1 MDNKLFEIFSGKT
14 EGPEIVTDRIE
25 AALNKIREQ
34 QPDFGR
40 DKIASF
46 SLQGRSRKRRRVL
59 ILSFAAILILGV
71 SVFAAEKYLGIT
83 DFWKLRGQELPENAQ
98 SDINKEVTYK
108 ETGDSMINFSVK
120 EVLVQGNSIH
130 VSARAEALEP
140 GKYLLIPQDAMEED
154 SVYYLGKEGD
164 MTIGQYLEKH
174 NLEPVRIG
182 FGVKHG
188 GENTIFTNSMDFVL
202 TEDDCMEIYVSA
214 EREST
219 ESEFPEEII
228 CMGTAYLEDAKSA
241 ADVMKTELHVT
252 LPEESAQE
260 TDASETL
267 QMYQE

>member
-1 MDNKLFEIFSGKT
+1 
-14 EGPEIVTDRIE
+14 
-25 AALNKIREQ
+25 
-34 QPDFGR
+34 
-40 DKIASF
+40 
-46 SLQGRSRKRRRVL
+46 
-59 ILSFAAILILGV
+59 
-71 SVFAAEKYLGIT
+71 
-83 DFWKLRGQELPENAQ
+83 
-98 SDINKEVTYK
+98 
-108 ETGDSMINFSVK
+108 
-120 EVLVQGNSIH
+120 
-130 VSARAEALEP
+130 
-140 GKYLLIPQDAMEED
+140 
-154 SVYYLGKEGD
+154 

-182 FGVKHG
+182 FSVKHG

>member
-1 MDNKLFEIFSGKT
+1 
-14 EGPEIVTDRIE
+14 
-25 AALNKIREQ
+25 
-34 QPDFGR
+34 
-40 DKIASF
+40 
-46 SLQGRSRKRRRVL
+46 
-59 ILSFAAILILGV
+59 
-71 SVFAAEKYLGIT
+71 
-83 DFWKLRGQELPENAQ
+83 
-98 SDINKEVTYK
+98 
-108 ETGDSMINFSVK
+108 
-120 EVLVQGNSIH
+120 
-130 VSARAEALEP
+130 
-140 GKYLLIPQDAMEED
+140 
-154 SVYYLGKEGD
+154 

-252 LPEESAQE
+252 LPEESHRK
-260 TDASETL
+260 
-267 QMYQE
+267 QMLLKLFRCIRNENREVIFLFYKDFTQAGFWF

>member
-14 EGPEIVTDRIE
+14 EVPEIVTDRIE
-25 AALNKIREQ
+25 AALNKIQEQ

-83 DFWKLRGQELPENAQ
+83 DFWKLRGQELPENVQ

-214 EREST
+214 EENPQKVN
-219 ESEFPEEII
+219 FPRRS
-228 CMGTAYLEDAKSA
+228 SA
-241 ADVMKTELHVT
+241 WELRTWKT
-252 LPEESAQE
+252 PKAR
-260 TDASETL
+260 
-267 QMYQE
+267 QM